1 MIVTLTLNPAI
12 DKTARID
19 ALCPRGLNRLGQV
32 ERDVGG
38 KGVNVS
44 KMLAALGQDSI
55 ACGFAAGQAGR
66 TVVEALRAWPAGI
79 SRPILSPSPGETRT
93 NLKLVEPDGALT
105 ELNEPG
111 PAAGP
116 EHIRALSRTLLGHAG
131 RMCCLCWRAA
141 PDRACRRTSTADLTR
156 ALHAAG
162 AKVLADADGPLFA
175 RAVQAAPDV
184 VKPNAF
190 ELCQYFG
197 VETTD
202 DAAQLADMGRALT
215 RQGVGL
221 ACISMGG
228 QGACFVQ
235 GEDAWY
241 APALPVTPAST
252 VGAGD
257 AMLAGVACGMDRG
270 LPLAE
275 CLRLGMAAGAAACTT
290 PGTRPPG
297 PGNGAGAA
305 APGAAAAAVSPPPC
319 PARPWA
325 TALHVHKN
333 GVQLK
338 YTNTVPLFPVR
349 RCAGCPAAP
358 AAAHE
363 RRHAHARHGI
373 PRRLP

>member
-66 TVVEALRAWPAGI
+66 AVVETLRAWPGGHITPDFVA
-79 SRPILSPSPGETRT
+79 LPGETRT

-116 EHIRALSRTLLGHAG
+116 EHIRALTRTLLGHAG
-131 RMCCLCWRAA
+131 
-141 PDRACRRTSTADLTR
+141 PDVLFVLAGSAGPGVPPDIYRDLTR

-270 LPLAE
+270 LPLAD

-290 PGTRPPG
+290 PGTRPP
-297 PGNGAGAA
+297 
-305 APGAAAAAVSPPPC
+305 APETVQ
-319 PARPWA
+319 
-325 TALHVHKN
+325 AL
-333 GVQLK
+333 L
-338 YTNTVPLFPVR
+338 PRVR
-349 RCAGCPAAP
+349 L
-358 AAAHE
+358 
-363 RRHAHARHGI
+363 
-373 PRRLP
+373 RRL

>member
-66 TVVEALRAWPAGI
+66 TVVETLRAWPGGHITPDFVA
-79 SRPILSPSPGETRT
+79 LPGETRT

-116 EHIRALSRTLLGHAG
+116 EHIRALSRTLLDHAG
-131 RMCCLCWRAA
+131 
-141 PDRACRRTSTADLTR
+141 PDVLFVLAGSAGPGVPPDIYRDLTR

-215 RQGVGL
+215 RQGGGPGL
-221 ACISMGG
+221 HLDGRAGRLLCAGRG
-228 QGACFVQ
+228 RLVRPGA
-235 GEDAWY
+235 
-241 APALPVTPAST
+241 
-252 VGAGD
+252 AGD
-257 AMLAGVACGMDRG
+257 AGLHRGGGRRHAGRRG
-270 LPLAE
+270 LRDGPQP
-275 CLRLGMAAGAAACTT
+275 AAGGLPA
-290 PGTRPPG
+290 PGHGGRRGGLHHPRHPSPG

-325 TALHVHKN
+325 TALHGHKN
-333 GVQLK
+333 GVQLRH
-338 YTNTVPLFPVR
+338 TNTVPLFS
-349 RCAGCPAAP
+349 GPAL
-358 AAAHE
+358 
-363 RRHAHARHGI
+363 
-373 PRRLP
+373 RRLPGSACRCP